1 MNLEQ
6 QKLIFTQRF
15 TQYRLSGRLS
25 QVFGTRWERLRDEQ
39 EGKKVCI
46 GD

>member
-15 TQYRLSGRLS
+15 TQYSLPHRLS
-25 QVFGTRWERLRDEQ
+25 QGLGKRWERLRDEQ
-39 EGKKVCI
+39 EGQKVCL